1 MDNSPLAR
9 LPQELRDYVY
19 DLALS
24 FDNNE
29 VHIEAVRH
37 DSVSPHANY
46 VSVLVRLGLLLSCRQ
61 VYREAVQRVYAEN
74 AFCFLPAVEGTPCE
88 EGLANFI
95 SSIGAKNAAYLRE
108 VRLSSTLSPGMFGNG
123 NFRRSLKKTK
133 QTAELVPACAIK
145 VLLTFLDVYKSIAI
159 RVQLNLQAIKPNR
172 AHDGWIEV
180 LEPITSASLQDTPE
194 ARDSM
199 DFLRSHLR
207 EYREDLTAS

>member
-46 VSVLVRLGLLLSCRQ
+46 VSVL